1 MIDERFDYRSGEA
14 VIQDSLGTVAAENNA
29 RGLPGLVSKGS
40 VCRTLDLC
48 PDQAELETKH
58 VAETNLRCFVGG
70 HFAPI

>member
-1 MIDERFDYRSGEA
+1 MSDM
-14 VIQDSLGTVAAENNA
+14 QVATTENDA

-48 PDQAELETKH
+48 PDRAELETKH

-70 HFAPI
+70 RLAPT

>member
-1 MIDERFDYRSGEA
+1 MIDERF
-14 VIQDSLGTVAAENNA
+14 ENNA

-48 PDQAELETKH
+48 PDRAELETKH

-70 HFAPI
+70 RLAPT